1 MVLTGCYWGIEF
13 EGRYWWVRG
22 IGKLLTAEVCIVGS
36 CMVNGADWMLMG
48 D

>member
-1 MVLTGCYWGIEF
+1 
-13 EGRYWWVRG
+13 VRG

-36 CMVNGADWMLMG
+36 CMVSGVDWILLG